1 MINILLIEPEGKGT
15 IARLTH
21 NLYLAFSKREDVNV
35 YIANVNYQDND
46 DFIVDRQFNFMNKYH
61 FPLGKLVYYVRC
73 VFFIKRLKKDLTPLI
88 TISTSEACSTYN
100 VLSKGN
106 GRNIGIFHSSLI
118 YSKNKTNN
126 IWKYLLQYFS
136 FCLLYRYLDKLYCVS
151 PDVKT
156 FILENFSSISP
167 FKVSILYNI
176 HDIQQIIK
184 LSNVSIENLLFSSM
198 NEYIVFVGRLDY
210 NKSPDKVIRAFA
222 EFSMKREGVGLLII
236 GGDTHCLLHKL
247 KNLCSELEIL
257 HKVIFLGNV
266 SNPYKY
272 IKKAKFLVLP
282 SKSEALPGVIIESLI
297 LNIPV
302 ITTNSSMGIW
312 DIMDCTES
320 YDKNL
325 LGTFI
330 ASKGIITSNL
340 CKENCFIK
348 SELNIDEM
356 NLVDS
361 MSALYDNDI
370 LYQNMANERSL
381 FLSKITEEFVLNKI
395 LLENV

>member
-1 MINILLIEPEGKGT
+1 
-15 IARLTH
+15 
-21 NLYLAFSKREDVNV
+21 
-35 YIANVNYQDND
+35 
-46 DFIVDRQFNFMNKYH
+46 
-61 FPLGKLVYYVRC
+61 
-73 VFFIKRLKKDLTPLI
+73 
-88 TISTSEACSTYN
+88 
-100 VLSKGN
+100 
-106 GRNIGIFHSSLI
+106 
-118 YSKNKTNN
+118 
-126 IWKYLLQYFS
+126 
-136 FCLLYRYLDKLYCVS
+136 
-151 PDVKT
+151 
-156 FILENFSSISP
+156 
-167 FKVSILYNI
+167 
-176 HDIQQIIK
+176 
-184 LSNVSIENLLFSSM
+184 M

-370 LYQNMANERSL
+370 MYQNMANERSL
-381 FLSKITEEFVLNKI
+381 F
-395 LLENV
+395 